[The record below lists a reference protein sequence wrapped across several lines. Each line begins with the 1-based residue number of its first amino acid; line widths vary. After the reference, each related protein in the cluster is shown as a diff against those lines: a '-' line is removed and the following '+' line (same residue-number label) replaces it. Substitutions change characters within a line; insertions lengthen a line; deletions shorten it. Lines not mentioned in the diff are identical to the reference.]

1 MVDALK
7 PIFVGHGSMDG
18 EVISGVRQKDAC
30 HTAFVTARG
39 ETTIAWAQ
47 VGNVA
52 AHLSAGR
59 REFDLATDGATHTL
73 AVPTGGYAE
82 ADAAGVDGAVGQLA
96 GECGAY

>member
-1 MVDALK
+1 
-7 PIFVGHGSMDG
+7 MDG
-18 EVISGVRQKDAC
+18 DLISDIRQVDAC
-30 HTAFVTARG
+30 HTTFVTSRG

-59 REFDLATDGATHTL
+59 RDTSLKTAGATHTL
-73 AVPTGGYAE
+73 SVPTGGYAE
-82 ADAAGVDGAVGQLA
+82 ADAAGVDGAVGQMA

>member
-1 MVDALK
+1 MVEAMK
-7 PIFVGHGSMDG
+7 PIVVGHATMDG
-18 EVISGVRQKDAC
+18 EVISNIRQMDAC
-30 HTAFVTARG
+30 HTAFVTSRG

-59 REFDLATDGATHTL
+59 REIGLVTAGATHTL
-73 AVPTGGYAE
+73 AVPIGGYPE
-82 ADAAGVDGAVGQLA
+82 ADAAGIDGAVGQIA